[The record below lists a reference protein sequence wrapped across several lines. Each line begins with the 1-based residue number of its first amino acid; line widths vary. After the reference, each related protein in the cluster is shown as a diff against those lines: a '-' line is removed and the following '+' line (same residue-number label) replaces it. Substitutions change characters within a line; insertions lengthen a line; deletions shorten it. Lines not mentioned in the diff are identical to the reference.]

1 MGVGGQGER
10 RSPSPAHSMD
20 RHKQQFTIS
29 GEGEVLAL
37 CWHGAHGPVCNPDE
51 THPVVKNKRHGR
63 GRETS
68 WKENWEEWGG
78 YKRGQ

>member
-1 MGVGGQGER
+1 MGDGEKEEVLVQLTAWTDTNSS
-10 RSPSPAHSMD
+10 SPLL
-20 RHKQQFTIS
+20 